1 MFFQWRS
8 RFRGVLL
15 LAFFTGIASPLA
27 AQTISQ
33 QRPSPP
39 RSELGLEIGVPRE
52 SMHHI
57 RFAVS
62 NGGRSSTLI
71 HRRSLSISDPQAA
84 GDFTAIDVS
93 AEGDG
98 GAIRVRVSVIY
109 NDLSNQEWWKDKKE
123 KIAGSYVVREGE
135 PVWPT
140 ELAQFGIEPF
150 EMKVISAG
158 PIVFKPGEGPRI
170 INNSTALEV
179 ARLEKHLDSYLI
191 SLKNISSKNVVAY
204 TISTGR
210 GGGVSTSSGGRG
222 DPVIAAGATT
232 RETHLY
238 GPNVE
243 LEGITISNVIFDDG
257 TFEGDPNV
265 AAHFL
270 ARAEGVRIQAPH
282 VLLKI
287 EQTLAVDDN
296 EFQAAFDRLEAEL
309 WVIPEAIDKQSAL
322 EFLQTKFPS
331 LDEKTL
337 SALYEELKGGLYDA
351 RNIALSDMGVN
362 RRNIQERQQRN
373 GDDGSAVKSLRATL
387 ERVKQTLEKITSG
400 QH

>member
-8 RFRGVLL
+8 RFRAVLL
-15 LAFFTGIASPLA
+15 LAFFTGITSLLV

-52 SMHHI
+52 SMRHI

-98 GAIRVRVSVIY
+98 DTIRVRLSVIY

-179 ARLEKHLDSYLI
+179 ARLEKHLDFYLI

-204 TISTGR
+204 TISTG
-210 GGGVSTSSGGRG
+210 GGGVITSSEGRG

-232 RETHLY
+232 RQTHLY

-243 LEGITISNVIFDDG
+243 RDGITITNVIFDDG
-257 TFEGDPNV
+257 SFEGDPNV
-265 AAHFL
+265 AARFL

-287 EQTLAVDDN
+287 EQTLAVDSS
-296 EFQAAFDRLEAEL
+296 ELPSAFDKLEAEL

-322 EFLQTKFPS
+322 ELLKTRFPS
-331 LDEKTL
+331 LDDKTL
-337 SALYEELKGGLYDA
+337 SGLYEELKGGLYDA
-351 RNIALSDMGVN
+351 RNIALTDMGVN
-362 RRNIQERQQRN
+362 RRMIQERQQRN
-373 GDDGSAVKSLRATL
+373 GDDGSAAESLRRTL
-387 ERVKQTLEKITSG
+387 EHVKQTLEKITLG
-400 QH
+400 QR